1 MERSTIDLWVG
12 IFVALGVAALLG
24 LAMKVGNLTTSN
36 IGATYTVTANFENI
50 GGLKPRAP
58 VKSAGVVVGRVSEIK
73 FDATTFEAVVSLSV
87 DKRYVF
93 PKDTFASIFTA
104 GLLGE
109 QYIGLEAG
117 GDDAKL
123 QNGDKIIKTQD
134 AVVLEKMISQFLYN
148 KAAETPKAPETS
160 GSTSSV
166 VDALGANPLDN
177 TTVNTTINTLDNKG
191 KTDIAQPVAP

>member
-1 MERSTIDLWVG
+1 MERTTIDLWVG

-36 IGATYTVTANFENI
+36 IGPTYIVTANFENI

-58 VKSAGVVVGRVSEIK
+58 VKSAGVVVGRVGDIK
-73 FDATTFEAVVSLSV
+73 FDPATFEAVVSLNV
-87 DKRYVF
+87 DKRYAF
-93 PKDTFASIFTA
+93 PKDTFANIYTA

-117 GDDAKL
+117 GDEAMLKT
-123 QNGDKIIKTQD
+123 GDKITQTQD

-148 KAAETPKAPETS
+148 KASESKDDAPAAPAASTKATD
-160 GSTSSV
+160 
-166 VDALGANPLDN
+166 DALGSNPLD
-177 TTVNTTINTLDNKG
+177 
-191 KTDIAQPVAP
+191 DITKPAAP

>member
-1 MERSTIDLWVG
+1 MERTTIDLWVG

-36 IGATYTVTANFENI
+36 IGETYTVSAAFENI

-58 VKSAGVVVGRVSEIK
+58 VKSAGVVVGRVGNIR
-73 FDATTFEAVVSLSV
+73 FDGTTYEAIVNLNI
-87 DKRYVF
+87 DKDYDF
-93 PKDTFASIFTA
+93 PADTFANIYTA

-117 GDDAKL
+117 GDVVNLKE
-123 QNGDKIIKTQD
+123 GDKIIQTQD

-148 KAAETPKAPETS
+148 KASEDPAPAATAPAE
-160 GSTSSV
+160 STKTDG
-166 VDALGANPLDN
+166 DALGASPLDDLLN
-177 TTVNTTINTLDNKG
+177 
-191 KTDIAQPVAP
+191 

>member
-1 MERSTIDLWVG
+1 MERTTIDLWVG

-36 IGATYTVTANFENI
+36 IGDTYTVKAAFENI

-58 VKSAGVVVGRVSEIK
+58 VKSAGVVVGRVGDIR
-73 FDATTFEAVVSLSV
+73 FDGATFEAIVSLQI
-87 DKRYVF
+87 DKDYKF
-93 PKDTFASIFTA
+93 PADTFANIYTA

-117 GDDAKL
+117 GDEVNLAE
-123 QNGDKIIKTQD
+123 GDKIIQTQD

-148 KAAETPKAPETS
+148 KAEEPVAAATAPAE
-160 GSTSSV
+160 STKTDD
-166 VDALGANPLDN
+166 DALTDSPLDDLLN
-177 TTVNTTINTLDNKG
+177 
-191 KTDIAQPVAP
+191 